1 MKKLFKYIVSLWL
14 AYRHKGKFVWV
25 DGKNNSI
32 TLSHPLYKH
41 LLSHS
46 QKRDKQVFVFRIKE
60 KNGWKYAF
68 APFKSIEPVLEEGV
82 VTSELKLSPKHY
94 FIGFAT
100 EQVPH
105 ILQEY
110 NLAHDGISK
119 VFVLPKKE
127 EWLDGEERVA
137 HSYIYYE
144 LQPYKRPYIPRF

>member
-1 MKKLFKYIVSLWL
+1 MKKFFRYISNLWF

-25 DGKNNSI
+25 DGKYNSI
-32 TLSHPLYKH
+32 TLSHSLYKH
-41 LLSHS
+41 LLTHT
-46 QKRDKQVFVFRIKE
+46 KKGDNQVFVFRTKAQDGWRYCFVAY
-60 KNGWKYAF
+60 KNV
-68 APFKSIEPVLEEGV
+68 EPVLDEGV

-94 FIGFAT
+94 FIGFSC
-100 EQVPH
+100 EQVPS

-119 VFVLPKKE
+119 VFIIPRKAE
-127 EWLDGEERVA
+127 RLDDEGRVI